1 MNGRSKSIGGFLS
14 AKYPMDISWKQAFI
28 TAFLSGLFVALFLN
42 VFQPFGLSAAE
53 WDHKTRDLA
62 SYGIPSFV
70 VVLMVNAILLV
81 IGTGTQW
88 MVWQVCLF
96 FVTIVILITG
106 ANALWGAWLFDESCK
121 WSSVST
127 MLIQTVAIG
136 FFPIVGTV
144 AYQRMRLV
152 HRHEGVAED
161 LNSRISLDAETH
173 DKGTIEPVASGVA
186 VIPDVIRLSGENR
199 GESLDVR
206 LGLFYFVEA
215 SANYVEVVWRS
226 QEGKLIRT
234 MLRAPLKAIEAQMVD
249 WNPTVVRCHRS
260 FLVNRSKVSR
270 AEGNALGLTLSLDEP
285 GLSVPVS
292 RTFVREFAGVRGR
305 KV

>member
-106 ANALWGAWLFDESCK
+106 ANALWGAWLFDECCN

>member
-14 AKYPMDISWKQAFI
+14 AKYPMDISWNHALI
-28 TAFLSGLFVALFLN
+28 TAFLSGLFVGLFLI
-42 VFQPFGLSAAE
+42 VFQPFGLSAAD

-70 VVLMVNAILLV
+70 VVLIVNAILLV

-88 MVWQVCLF
+88 KVWQVCLF
-96 FVTIVILITG
+96 FVTILILITG
-106 ANALWGAWLFDESCK
+106 ANALWGAWLFDECCN

-136 FFPIVGTV
+136 FFPVVGTV

-161 LNSRISLDAETH
+161 LNARISLDAETPRRSVA
-173 DKGTIEPVASGVA
+173 DPVPSGVA
-186 VIPDVIRLSGENR
+186 DVPDVIRLTGENR
-199 GESLDVR
+199 GESLDLR
-206 LGLFYFVEA
+206 KESFYFVEA
-215 SANYVEVVWRS
+215 SANYVEVVWKS
-226 QEGKLIRT
+226 PDGKMIRT
-234 MLRAPLKAIEAQMVD
+234 MLRAPLKSIETQLEV
-249 WNPTVVRCHRS
+249 WSPTVMRCHRS
-260 FLVNRSKVSR
+260 FLVNRSKVRR
-270 AEGNALGLTLSLDEP
+270 AEGNALGLTLSLDEQS
-285 GLSVPVS
+285 LSVPVS
-292 RTFVREFAGVRGR
+292 RTYVREFAGVRGR

>member
-1 MNGRSKSIGGFLS
+1 MNGRYKSIGGFLG
-14 AKYPMDISWKQAFI
+14 AKYPMDISWNHALI
-28 TAFLSGLFVALFLN
+28 TAFLSGLFVGLFLI
-42 VFQPFGLSAAE
+42 VFQPFGLSAADWE
-53 WDHKTRDLA
+53 HKTRDLA

-81 IGTGTQW
+81 VGTGAQW
-88 MVWQVCLF
+88 KVWQVCLF
-96 FVTIVILITG
+96 FVTILILITG
-106 ANALWGAWLFDESCK
+106 ANALWGAWLFDECCN

-127 MLIQTVAIG
+127 MLIQTVSIG

-144 AYQRMRLV
+144 AYQRMRFV

-161 LNSRISLDAETH
+161 LNTRIFLNAEAQPNRAA
-173 DKGTIEPVASGVA
+173 DPVASGVPA
-186 VIPDVIRLSGENR
+186 VPNVIRLTGENR

>member
-1 MNGRSKSIGGFLS
+1 MS

-106 ANALWGAWLFDESCK
+106 ANALWGAWLFDECCN